1 MDFKNLPNLK
11 ILPVNKT
18 VVFNSPVEGQEDVL
32 VRTGTIS
39 EGSCFFHSILHGT
52 SREYVSL
59 KKKDRLKLVLKLK
72 ASMIGKVNIDTWE
85 DVDGGD
91 IIAKSSF
98 KELLH
103 LTVQNFSK
111 YLDNNK
117 LDISGRATRKAI
129 KLLVTNDEEYEV
141 YKILFT
147 IIPIEKIISIID
159 STFEEY
165 PQLKIK
171 DISTKIVENILIV
184 FKNNPEI
191 QNVNSSKKDYL
202 SNLFEIL
209 LKVICKETHKEAF
222 KMYKNGL
229 ENTKDTLNSYS
240 VNFIKSRL
248 NINLY
253 FIDGKSRLPIH
264 MEYSKNNG
272 ENKKT
277 LILICINNKHYEIVG
292 RLLPGNR
299 IQREFDSD
307 DPLIEK
313 INTYLFSPEK
323 ININYPELEEFLPE
337 SPRRTDILEDSS
349 SESEA
354 ESDLYYDS
362 SDQESDSD

>member
-59 KKKDRLKLVLKLK
+59 KKKDRMKLVLKLK

-98 KELLH
+98 KELLYI
-103 LTVQNFSK
+103 TVQNFSK

-117 LDISGRATRKAI
+117 LDISGRATRKSV
-129 KLLVTNDEEYEV
+129 KLLVTNNEEYEV

-147 IIPIEKIISIID
+147 IIPSEKIISIID

-191 QNVNSSKKDYL
+191 QNVHMSKKAYL

-209 LKVICKETHKEAF
+209 LKVICKETRKEAF

-264 MEYSKNNG
+264 REYSKNNG

-323 ININYPELEEFLPE
+323 INNNYPELEEFLPK
-337 SPRRTDILEDSS
+337 SPRRTDILENSS